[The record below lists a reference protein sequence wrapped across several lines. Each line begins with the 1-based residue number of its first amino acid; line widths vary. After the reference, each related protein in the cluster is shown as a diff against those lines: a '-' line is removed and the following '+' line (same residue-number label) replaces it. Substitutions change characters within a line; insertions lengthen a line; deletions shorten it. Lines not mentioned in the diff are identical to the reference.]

1 LPTLRAS
8 DHQSRRPGQGPRR
21 ELCEKPRDPRRE
33 IERSRGTACW
43 LSINRRKQ
51 LLHGARGRRTEAF
64 VEMNGLG
71 VLFPNNG
78 ILLGKLWIAGERFVD
93 AAGIAR
99 IQGAGRM
106 PW

>member
-1 LPTLRAS
+1 
-8 DHQSRRPGQGPRR
+8 
-21 ELCEKPRDPRRE
+21 
-33 IERSRGTACW
+33 
-43 LSINRRKQ
+43 
-51 LLHGARGRRTEAF
+51 
-64 VEMNGLG
+64 MNGLG

-106 PW
+106 PWQQHFYFTGLLLQYLLAHCHHGQPRSTPAAFSSSANFLRA